1 MKFAEKLDLLMNIT
15 NTSNSVLARN
25 ISMDASFISR
35 LRRGVRTPAKNVNYL
50 QVMAVYFARNCRAE
64 YQKTAVWETIK
75 SNAKFQTQGTNTMEE
90 LIHKW
95 LREEDKDKANS
106 IDKFLTGLTHI
117 QFKKNELA
125 ADVAMEKPDY
135 KAFSDVEVFYS
146 VEGKQNAV
154 FAFLSL
160 VLQSKK
166 PQTLFL
172 YSDEDMGWLSENRM
186 FTLKWSNMLAQVIR
200 NGNKIKIIHTVNRG
214 FDEMLTAIK
223 EWVPLYMTGS
233 IEPYYYPKMRDGL
246 FRRTLFIAPNTA
258 AVTSSSVGSKT
269 ENAAN
274 FLFTNKDTIKA
285 VLGEF
290 NDFLS
295 NCRMLMRIFTP
306 FSNDNY
312 LALLAEFENEQG
324 NAIVKTDSL
333 ANITMPPNVVE
344 CILARIKSSN
354 KEQLLSYQLTR
365 IEKFLSSLQK
375 YHFTEVIYLPEPE
388 KIFTGNVVV
397 NFSDMLNES
406 LIFYKPEEYRQ
417 HLLNII
423 QLLKNYK
430 NYHVHLTR
438 DKHLEGSM
446 LYIREDVGVLLGK
459 TMPPSVVFAI
469 NESNMTVAFWDYINH
484 LINEKSQTKMN
495 RNRIIAELGAMV
507 AKLE

>member
-15 NTSNSVLARN
+15 STSNSVLARN

-35 LRRGVRTPAKNVNYL
+35 LRRGVRAPAKNVNYL
-50 QVMAVYFARNCRAE
+50 QVMAAYFARNCRAE
-64 YQKTAVWETIK
+64 YQKTAIWETIK
-75 SNAKFQTQGTNTMEE
+75 SSAKVQTQETTTMEE

-95 LREEDKDKANS
+95 LREEDEDKANS
-106 IDKFLTGLTHI
+106 IDKFLTGISHI
-117 QFKKNELA
+117 QFKKNEPA
-125 ADVAMEKPDY
+125 AAVAMEKPDG
-135 KAFSDVEVFYS
+135 KAFSEVEVFYG

-154 FAFLSL
+154 LAFLSL

-186 FTLKWSNMLAQVIR
+186 FTSKWSNMLAQVIR
-200 NGNKIKIIHTVNRG
+200 NGNKIKIIHTVNRSL
-214 FDEMLTAIK
+214 DEMLTAIK
-223 EWVPLYMTGS
+223 EWVPMYMTGS
-233 IEPYYYPKMRDGL
+233 IEPYYYPRMRDGL

-258 AVTSSSVGSKT
+258 ALTSSSVGSRT

-274 FLFTNKDTIKA
+274 FLFTDKDTIKA

-312 LALLAEFENEQG
+312 LALLAEFENEQS

-333 ANITMPPNVVE
+333 TNITMPPNVVE
-344 CILARIKSSN
+344 CILSRIKSPN
-354 KEQLLSYQLTR
+354 REQLLSYQLTR
-365 IEKFLSSLQK
+365 IENFLSSLQK
-375 YHFTEVIYLPEPE
+375 YYFTEVISLPEPE
-388 KIFTGNVVV
+388 KILAGNVVV
-397 NFSDMLNES
+397 NFSDMLNDS

-430 NYHVHLTR
+430 NYHIHLTR

-459 TMPPSVVFAI
+459 TMPPSVVFAF
-469 NESNMTVAFWDYINH
+469 NESNMTVAFWDYMNH
-484 LINEKSQTKMN
+484 LINEKSQSKMN
-495 RNRIIAELGAMV
+495 RYRILAELEAMA
-507 AKLE
+507 AKL